1 MVTAGEV
8 HTYVRMYLV
17 LLCLAC
23 ADLVW
28 SDPEE
33 VDGWAISPR
42 GAGYLFGERVVAE
55 VSVEGP
61 NMVHSTLNI
70 ICTLAVCDN
79 DVNCK
84 LLMCSPCQSGVDK

>member
-1 MVTAGEV
+1 
-8 HTYVRMYLV
+8 MYLV

-61 NMVHSTLNI
+61 DMVHSTLNT
-70 ICTLAVCDN
+70 ICMQAVCDN

-84 LLMCSPCQSGVDK
+84 LLMCSLCQSGVDK